1 MNKDLKDTLDKVVQ
15 LSRENIEF
23 GTELRRRLG
32 IDSSGKYLSLD
43 SERIDQIYEYCIE
56 QVVRRQAEEFYSDF
70 PIKDIIPDLVQDFC
84 RMESFH
90 RKDCFGDFCLAIYQ
104 QLECI
109 ANTLC
114 HNSDFCEI
122 AEHMWGYPAYVKTG
136 KDITPTIENRL
147 EGDYSIAA
155 LVFGKSAAFEK
166 SAKSLQALY
175 AMDKLKTIVYYI
187 GYKAVLKSSDYEE
200 YVAYT
205 SLLSD
210 IYQCRNTNHRGNTLK
225 EWEQKIMD
233 RILPQKAVYYLKF
246 LGVLAQFVEYVKVGW
261 VELPTMKQY
270 AQGLHK
276 RPVKEI
282 ALKVIGS
289 IDLPDDGRKRMR

>member
-1 MNKDLKDTLDKVVQ
+1 MDVKLKDSIDKIVQ
-15 LSRENIEF
+15 LCKGNAEF
-23 GTELRRRLG
+23 DVMLRRRLG
-32 IDSSGKYLSLD
+32 TVSRGDLSLD
-43 SERIDQIYEYCIE
+43 GERIEQIYEYCIA
-56 QVVRRQAEEFYSDF
+56 QIVQHQAEEFYSDF
-70 PIKDIIPDLVQDFC
+70 PIKDIIPGLVQDFC
-84 RMESFH
+84 RMESFR
-90 RKDCFGDFCLAIYQ
+90 RKDCFGDFCLALYQ

-114 HNSDFCEI
+114 LNPDLCEI

-136 KDITPTIENRL
+136 KGITPTIENRM

-166 SAKSLQALY
+166 SSKSLQSLY

-187 GYKAVLKSSDYEE
+187 GYKAVVKSSDYEE

-205 SLLSD
+205 SLLLD

-233 RILPQKAVYYLKF
+233 RVLPQKAVYYLKF
-246 LGVLAQFVEYVKVGW
+246 LGALAQFVEYVKVGW
-261 VELPTMKQY
+261 VELPAMKQY

-276 RPVKEI
+276 KAIKEN
-282 ALKVIGS
+282 ALKIIGT
-289 IDLPDDGRKRMR
+289 IVLQDDGRKRIK